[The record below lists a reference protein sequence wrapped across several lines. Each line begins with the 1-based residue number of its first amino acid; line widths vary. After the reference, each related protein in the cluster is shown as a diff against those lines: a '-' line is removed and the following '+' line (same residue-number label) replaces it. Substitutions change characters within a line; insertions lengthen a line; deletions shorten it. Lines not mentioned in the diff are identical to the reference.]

1 MRGREVKSMGLKNQV
16 VLIPGRDEWRCRG
29 DLGRGGA
36 MFTEFTPQQLRFG
49 K

>member
-1 MRGREVKSMGLKNQV
+1 MGVKNQV
-16 VLIPGRDEWRCRG
+16 ELIPGRDEWRCRG